1 MVPRKAD
8 ATHQVSTKTARR
20 QMRHDKG
27 KRRQDKMKQPRQE
40 ETRQEEIRHEAASNG
55 KREGGQEETRQEHTG
70 QEGTGQLTDKRSF
83 ETTKAAA
90 TSPVA
95 NLLLVHLMHGSTLY
109 NKSSTYKNCRILY
122 YSAAAL
128 KRDPEILPEE

>member
-8 ATHQVSTKTARR
+8 ATHHVSTKTARR

-55 KREGGQEETRQEHTG
+55 KREGG
-70 QEGTGQLTDKRSF
+70 
-83 ETTKAAA
+83 
-90 TSPVA
+90 
-95 NLLLVHLMHGSTLY
+95 
-109 NKSSTYKNCRILY
+109 
-122 YSAAAL
+122 
-128 KRDPEILPEE
+128 